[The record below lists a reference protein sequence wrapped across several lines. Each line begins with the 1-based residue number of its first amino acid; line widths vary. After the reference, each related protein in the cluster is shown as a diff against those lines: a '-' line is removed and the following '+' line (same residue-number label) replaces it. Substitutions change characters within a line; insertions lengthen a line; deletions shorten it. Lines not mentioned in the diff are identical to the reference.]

1 MAKLEELKVALIG
14 GGGFMGYVHSLG
26 WALAPIAAETGAIVR
41 KAVVV
46 EADDERAAA
55 AAAKLG
61 WEEASSDWRAI
72 IARDD
77 IDIVDIVTPPNS
89 HREIALAAIAAGK
102 HVFCEKPITNSAA
115 EAAEMTE
122 AGRAAGVRTQV
133 GFNYRHTPAIRY
145 IKKLLEDGTLGQPL
159 QFRAHYLQDL
169 GFVAGDLG
177 WRSKKSTGG
186 SGASG
191 DIGSHI
197 VDIAEYLLGDVAS
210 VSAMVRSK
218 QPGVENAWL
227 DDAQRVDGDL
237 LDDTAL
243 WMAQFAD
250 GAIGSFATSIFASG
264 RKNRI
269 FFELETTTG
278 TVEFDWNRREEV
290 KLSLTSDPDDQQGL
304 RTIIMGDKH
313 EDYWWP
319 IGGIGT
325 GYIDGTAIQL
335 QKFVKSIVGER
346 DAAPD
351 FGAATHVQQVIDAVL
366 ESGRTGAWVD
376 VPRSA

>member
-1 MAKLEELKVALIG
+1 MRELKVAIIG

-26 WALAPIAAETGAIVR
+26 WALAPIAAATGASIR
-41 KAVVV
+41 KAVLV

-55 AAAKLG
+55 AAEKHG
-61 WEEASSDWRAI
+61 WDEYSSDWRAV

-102 HVFCEKPITNSAA
+102 HVFLEKPITNDAA
-115 EAAEMTE
+115 EAGEMTLAGRE
-122 AGRAAGVRTQV
+122 AGVVTQV
-133 GFNYRHTPAIRY
+133 GFNYRHTPAVRY
-145 IKKLLEDGTLGQPL
+145 IRKLIDDGTLGRPL
-159 QFRAHYLQDL
+159 QFRVHYLQDL

-197 VDIAEYLLGDVAS
+197 VDLAEYLMGDVAR
-210 VSAMVRSK
+210 VSSLVRTK
-218 QPGVENAWL
+218 RPGADTAWLSDEERIEGELL
-227 DDAQRVDGDL
+227 DDA
-237 LDDTAL
+237 AL
-243 WMAQFAD
+243 WLAEFES

-269 FFELETTTG
+269 FFELEATKG

-290 KLSLTSDPDDQQGL
+290 RLSLTSDPGDQQGF
-304 RTIIMGDKH
+304 RTVIMGDKH
-313 EDYWWP
+313 EDIWWP

-335 QKFVKSIVGER
+335 QKFVGAILSGGDGV
-346 DAAPD
+346 PD
-351 FGAATHVQQVIDAVL
+351 FASATHVQQVIDAVIA
-366 ESGRTGAWVD
+366 SGASHGWVD
-376 VPRSA
+376 VPARP

>member
-1 MAKLEELKVALIG
+1 MRELRVAVIG

-26 WALAPIAAETGAIVR
+26 WALAPIAAETGARIR
-41 KAVVV
+41 KTVLV

-55 AAAKLG
+55 AASRHG
-61 WEEASSDWRAI
+61 WDEHSSDWRAV

-102 HVFCEKPITNSAA
+102 HVFLEKPITNDAA
-115 EAAEMTE
+115 EAREMTL
-122 AGRAAGVRTQV
+122 AGRDAGVVTQV
-133 GFNYRHTPAIRY
+133 GFNYRHTPAVRY
-145 IKKLLEDGTLGQPL
+145 IRKLIDDGTLGRPL
-159 QFRAHYLQDL
+159 QFRVHYLQDL

-177 WRSKKSTGG
+177 WRSKRSTGG

-197 VDIAEYLLGDVAS
+197 VDLAEYLMGDVARVTS
-210 VSAMVRSK
+210 LVRAK
-218 QPGVENAWL
+218 RPGAENAWMTDAERVEGELL
-227 DDAQRVDGDL
+227 DDA
-237 LDDTAL
+237 AL
-243 WMAQFAD
+243 WLAEFES
-250 GAIGSFATSIFASG
+250 GAVGSFATSIFASG

-269 FFELETTTG
+269 FFELEATRG

-290 KLSLTSDPDDQQGL
+290 RLSLTSDPDEQQGF

-313 EDYWWP
+313 EDIWWP

-335 QKFVKSIVGER
+335 QKFVRAILAER
-346 DAAPD
+346 GAAPD
-351 FGAATHVQQVIDAVL
+351 FASATHVQQVIDAVL
-366 ESGRTGAWVD
+366 ASGVSHGWVD
-376 VPRSA
+376 VPARP